1 MDLIIC
7 VDNIVMLSHIVDF
20 LIHYLA
26 AYNLIMCLHVYF
38 STIPCLN
45 FEGYIP
51 VLVMV
56 SIDCFTDLDIVI
68 LVALWRI
75 IVFLFP
81 V

>member
-1 MDLIIC
+1 MLAS
-7 VDNIVMLSHIVDF
+7 VFFDNTL
-20 LIHYLA
+20 
-26 AYNLIMCLHVYF
+26 
-38 STIPCLN
+38 